1 MNSSICFLISA
12 ACPAAGLFPRSGPR
26 SMASQSLVT
35 VLKCN
40 TSCHIRLQNG
50 AGVARGDTRELES
63 RKLQPCAPTHLV
75 SRSYRAGRRA
85 SACRIKVLH
94 EARLML
100 RVSTNETARQW

>member
-26 SMASQSLVT
+26 SIASRSLVFKMQH
-35 VLKCN
+35 VLSHQN
-40 TSCHIRLQNG
+40 QNG
-50 AGVARGDTRELES
+50 ETRGGTRELES